1 MRTLLTQVG
10 LCWEFGFGDLWI
22 PYQNHN
28 HGTPIIEWNVKEKG
42 LHPTAKVLRK
52 GTRRLIMAK
61 KALIVYGTRYGAT
74 ETTSEEIAKV
84 LQGEGL
90 EVKVVNAKKEKV
102 KDISPYDLIIVG
114 SGMQM
119 GKWTGEPENFL
130 NQFQKELAN
139 KKVAIFVSSAAQA
152 LIEHE
157 KKTEEIENNRK
168 QNLEEKAAKYN
179 LQPISMVTLGGV
191 WDFNKMNF
199 LLRKTLAS
207 FKPRIEAAG
216 FKEIKPGLYD
226 TRDWNV
232 IRNWA
237 KELAVK
243 IA

>member
-1 MRTLLTQVG
+1 M
-10 LCWEFGFGDLWI
+10 
-22 PYQNHN
+22 
-28 HGTPIIEWNVKEKG
+28 K
-42 LHPTAKVLRK
+42 KV
-52 GTRRLIMAK
+52 
-61 KALIVYGTRYGAT
+61 LIVYGTRYGAS
-74 ETTSEEIAKV
+74 ESTSQEIAKV

-90 EVKVVNAKKEKV
+90 EVRVVNAKKEKV

-130 NQFQKELAN
+130 NQFQKELAD

-152 LIEHE
+152 LLENE
-157 KKTEEIENNRK
+157 KKTEEIAGNRK
-168 QNLEEKAAKYN
+168 QYVEEKAAKYN
-179 LQPISMVTLGGV
+179 LQPVSMVILGGV

-199 LLRKTLAS
+199 LFRKTLSS

-216 FKEIKPGLYD
+216 YKEIKPGLYD
-226 TRDWNV
+226 TRDWDA

-237 KELAVK
+237 KELAAE